1 MIYNDYMSRL
11 EFMLSTA
18 KIKFGSANEAYEKIC
33 RESEGH
39 NDLVSRTARKSAF
52 RKKDE
57 LEKEVRDLEAAIRVF
72 TKFKGVE

>member
-52 RKKDE
+52 RKRMSLKR
-57 LEKEVRDLEAAIRVF
+57 KSATSKRPSGF
-72 TKFKGVE
+72 SPNSKG